1 MKSTNKIIKCSKKM
15 YRATATTAATAMKFN
30 ASANKKPYCKVCHDS
45 GKSEKEYTNHWVKDL
60 SGKVICPTL
69 LSLEC
74 RCCYQT
80 GHTVKF
86 CPVNLNRKK
95 QEERIARKAAKE
107 ARAVK
112 EEARLAKEKKVIK
125 KSVNVYDL
133 LDEDN
138 LVEVVEP
145 EVEILDEVL
154 EVAEPEVGPKVTTWA
169 SIAAI
174 PKKTSE
180 TVMETNQSSM
190 LLQLTQNALEKKKEV
205 SVAAPPT
212 KTPIFKYS
220 WADWP
225 SDSEDED
232 DY

>member
-1 MKSTNKIIKCSKKM
+1 M
-15 YRATATTAATAMKFN
+15 YRVPATTKAKFN
-30 ASANKKPYCKVCHDS
+30 AVNKKPYCKVCHDS

-74 RCCYQT
+74 RCCYQL

-95 QEERIARKAAKE
+95 QETRIAREAAKE
-107 ARAVK
+107 AWLVK
-112 EEARLAKEKKVIK
+112 EEARLAKEKEVK
-125 KSVNVYDL
+125 KPVNVYDL

-138 LVEVVEP
+138 ESVDFEV
-145 EVEILDEVL
+145 LDESVDF
-154 EVAEPEVGPKVTTWA
+154 EVSDEQNVTTWA

-180 TVMETNQSSM
+180 PIMGTYQSSM
-190 LLQLTQNALEKKKEV
+190 LLQLTQNALEKEKKNTKEV

-232 DY
+232 EDDY